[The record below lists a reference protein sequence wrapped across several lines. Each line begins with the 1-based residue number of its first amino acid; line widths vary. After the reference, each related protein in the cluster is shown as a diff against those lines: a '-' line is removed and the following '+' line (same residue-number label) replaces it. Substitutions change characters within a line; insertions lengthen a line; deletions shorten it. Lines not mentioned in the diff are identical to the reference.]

1 MDKAK
6 VHKVDLKFSKH
17 NLIILLIFA
26 KLGCGVE

>member
-6 VHKVDLKFSKH
+6 VHKVDLKFSKN

-26 KLGCGVE
+26 KLGYGVE